1 MSWAM
6 VAGAAITVVGGVM
19 SDKSNKKAGKEDRA
33 QNAFMQQEE
42 SRLGRQDT
50 IFNKQV
56 EEHYIQ
62 KERAQRQRGLDEFRK
77 FSTLQQFAPEYQDTS
92 TRVGVPVLPMISS
105 QPGGNIGLD
114 YTPELEPV
122 IPQGGTNGT

>member
-1 MSWAM
+1 MSWIA
-6 VAGAAITVVGGVM
+6 VAGAAVTVIGGAM
-19 SDKSNKKAGKEDRA
+19 SDKSGRKATKGQQAADR
-33 QNAFMQQEE
+33 FMQQEE

-77 FSTLQQFAPEYQDTS
+77 FSTLQQFAPEYQDTG

-105 QPGGNIGLD
+105 DPGGNVGID

-122 IPQGGTNGT
+122 IPQGGT